1 MNPDKLLDAI
11 GMLDDRYF
19 EPERKPHMIPWR
31 RRLIA
36 LVAAVLMLIASVGTA
51 MAVSPEFRAL
61 AFRFLRIE
69 QEQVIPD
76 STVNTEL
83 SVEDMFAEPS
93 IRIGDVLQGKYVHTP
108 VATNARSGIYKVC
121 TDEVEMRQGSH
132 YDAYYEENGEFIK
145 LEEHTFN
152 QDYVIYGNEIHVE
165 FDWVEHNGSVS
176 MTWVDPEVPFRK
188 ENESGDA
195 SAALFTFNIR
205 WEEDGEYKGTS
216 YPMLLNLYTGELTD
230 ILAGTDANRMSRID
244 KCAISPDHTKL
255 LLGQDT
261 KEDYLLYYADLSQ
274 KQIYSVD
281 ELSGQHATACSLI
294 GNTLACWNLTD
305 GYYTAWKIDLNTLE
319 RTELFDSKFNAVET
333 PETDAGIVFMAGFD
347 GMNRWGNMYIGSC
360 FALEVDEAQNV
371 CVIDLATGSKTQI
384 EGYTWT
390 PETQRVVSPD
400 GAKLLLTGGHNGKS
414 FGYVGVL
421 DFENMTFAEFYRDNS
436 RKEHTAYW
444 FDNNTIVICAEVNYN
459 SLCKD
464 YYLYSLVNSG
474 QPLEGEA
481 Q

>member
-11 GMLDDRYF
+11 GLLDDRFF
-19 EPERKPHMIPWR
+19 ERERKERVIPWR
-31 RRLIA
+31 RRVAFLI
-36 LVAAVLMLIASVGTA
+36 AAVLMIMLSVGTA
-51 MAVSPEFRAL
+51 MAVSPEFREL
-61 AFRFLRIE
+61 AFQFFRFE

-76 STVNTEL
+76 TTINTEL
-83 SVEDMFAEPS
+83 SADDMFAEPS
-93 IRIGDVLQGKYVHTP
+93 ILIGDVLQGKYVHTP
-108 VATNARSGIYKVC
+108 VAVNARNGIYLVC
-121 TDEVEMRQGSH
+121 TDEVELRQGSH
-132 YDAYYEENGEFIK
+132 YDAYYEESGEFIQ
-145 LEEHTFN
+145 LEEHTFSR
-152 QDYVIYGNEIHVE
+152 DYVLYGNEIHME
-165 FDWVEHNGSVS
+165 FDWVEHNGNIS
-176 MTWVDPEVPFRK
+176 MTWVDEEAPFYK
-188 ENESGDA
+188 ENLSGSA
-195 SAALFTFNIR
+195 SAALFGFQLS
-205 WEEDGEYKGTS
+205 WEENGQRGGTC
-216 YPMLLNLYTGELTD
+216 YPVLLNLHTGELTD
-230 ILAGTDANRMSRID
+230 ILAGTGADRMKSID
-244 KCAISPDHTKL
+244 KFAISSDHTKM

-305 GYYTAWKIDLNTLE
+305 GYYTAWKIDLNTFE

-333 PETDAGIVFMAGFD
+333 PEADAGIVFIEGFD
-347 GMNRWGNMYIGSC
+347 GMNRWGNMYSGSC

-371 CVIDLATGSKTQI
+371 YVVDLAAGTKTQI

-390 PETQRVVSPD
+390 LETQRTASAD
-400 GAKLLLTGGHNGKS
+400 GTKLLLTGGHNGKS

-421 DFENMTFAEFYRDNS
+421 DFANMTFAEFYRDNS

-444 FDNNTIVICAEVNYN
+444 FDNNTIVICSEVTYN

-464 YYLYSLVNSG
+464 FYLYSLVGSV
-474 QPLEGEA
+474 QLPEGEA